1 MVVDVGLGTPALR
14 VERVG
19 LAQRE
24 EGVSSG
30 LAWRVLADEAVGVD
44 SERMA
49 LPIEA
54 LSLQRGLGIGLGWLR
69 GSVEVRG
76 RVGVR
81 EGAGGAGLALTLTLN
96 P

>member
-1 MVVDVGLGTPALR
+1 MWRHGTARRAWDGRPVVDGVVVDVGLGTPALR

-30 LAWRVLADEAVGVD
+30 LAGRVLADEAVGVD

-54 LSLQRGLGIGLGWLR
+54 LSLQRG
-69 GSVEVRG
+69 
-76 RVGVR
+76 
-81 EGAGGAGLALTLTLN
+81 
-96 P
+96 

>member
-19 LAQRE
+19 FAQRE

-30 LAWRVLADEAVGVD
+30 LVRRVLPDEAVGVD
-44 SERMA
+44 SERMT

-54 LSLQRGLGIGLGWLR
+54 LGLQRGLGLGLGL
-69 GSVEVRG
+69 G
-76 RVGVR
+76 VGV
-81 EGAGGAGLALTLTLN
+81 GVALRLGVG
-96 P
+96 

>member
-30 LAWRVLADEAVGVD
+30 LVGRVLPHEAVGVD

-69 GSVEVRG
+69 GGVEVRG
-76 RVGVR
+76 RVGVG